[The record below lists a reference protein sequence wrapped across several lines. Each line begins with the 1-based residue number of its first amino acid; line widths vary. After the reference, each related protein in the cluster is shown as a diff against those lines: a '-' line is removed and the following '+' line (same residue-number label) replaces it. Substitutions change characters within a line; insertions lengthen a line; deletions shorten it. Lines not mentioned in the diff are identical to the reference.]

1 LTNSFCWASCGT
13 TKNIVASSTPYLV
26 SALRQT
32 AKNLEKPDVTYR
44 WSSFANCN
52 CGHLIQTVT
61 GMNASE
67 IQSKAMMQEGDWGK
81 QANANVHQPRLSPPQ
96 PDFGD
101 RPALDEGAW
110 EPEDVGACQ
119 VSGASMDFVFYS
131 LNRMGLK
138 ATDIKQLERLSD
150 PEVRRRLGTE
160 NVYFPHH
167 VRENVIRYLAEWA
180 DMLEEDL
187 ESNLGDEG
195 RRGSL
200 TKNAVF
206 EDTKESSRKIV
217 LIHQ

>member
-1 LTNSFCWASCGT
+1 
-13 TKNIVASSTPYLV
+13 VASSTPYLI

-32 AKNLEKPDVTYR
+32 AKNLEKPEVTYR

-61 GMNASE
+61 GMDASE
-67 IQSKAMMQEGDWGK
+67 IQSKAMMHDGDWGK

-119 VSGASMDFVFYS
+119 VTGASIDFVFYS
-131 LNRMGLK
+131 LNRLGLS

-167 VRENVIRYLAEWA
+167 VRENVISYMIEWA
-180 DMLEEDL
+180 DMLEKDL
-187 ESNLGDEG
+187 EGDLGDK
-195 RRGSL
+195 RVFSSP
-200 TKNAVF
+200 TKRAVYC
-206 EDTKESSRKIV
+206 
-217 LIHQ
+217 

>member
-1 LTNSFCWASCGT
+1 
-13 TKNIVASSTPYLV
+13 VASSTPYLV

-32 AKNLEKPDVTYR
+32 AKNLGKPDITYR

-61 GMNASE
+61 GLDPSE

-81 QANANVHQPRLSPPQ
+81 QAKASVHQSRVSPPQ

-110 EPEDVGACQ
+110 EPENVGACQ

-131 LNRMGLK
+131 LNRIGLS

-167 VRENVIRYLAEWA
+167 IRENVIRYVVEWA

-187 ESNLGDEG
+187 ESDLGDEEKV
-195 RRGSL
+195 SSSS
-200 TKNAVF
+200 KKAVL
-206 EDTKESSRKIV
+206 EIVKKSPRKIA
-217 LIHQ
+217 LIHH

>member
-1 LTNSFCWASCGT
+1 
-13 TKNIVASSTPYLV
+13 
-26 SALRQT
+26 
-32 AKNLEKPDVTYR
+32 
-44 WSSFANCN
+44 
-52 CGHLIQTVT
+52 
-61 GMNASE
+61 MNASE

-167 VRENVIRYLAEWA
+167 VRENVIRYLVEWA

-195 RRGSL
+195 RGGSL

-206 EDTKESSRKIV
+206 EDTKESSRKII

>member
-1 LTNSFCWASCGT
+1 MA
-13 TKNIVASSTPYLV
+13 ISTPYLV

-32 AKNLEKPDVTYR
+32 ARNLEKPEVAYR

-61 GMNASE
+61 GMDASE
-67 IQSKAMMQEGDWGK
+67 IQSKAMMQDGDWGK

-119 VSGASMDFVFYS
+119 VTGASIDFVFYS
-131 LNRMGLK
+131 LNRMGLS

-167 VRENVIRYLAEWA
+167 VRENVITYIIEWA

-187 ESNLGDEG
+187 EGD
-195 RRGSL
+195 RGGLSSP
-200 TKNAVF
+200 TKGAVF
-206 EDTKESSRKIV
+206 EDMEKSPREIV